1 MLRFPLCSDV
11 IRTQLQTDDLDFIS
25 SNHADPTLLT
35 AVYLLHKKPAIQT
48 PNDGVMRVYIAMY
61 NLYIKYALVIVAQM
75 ALHQR
80 L

>member
-1 MLRFPLCSDV
+1 MSDEF
-11 IRTQLQTDDLDFIS
+11 RTQLQTDDPEIIS
-25 SNHADPTLLT
+25 RVNADLAPSTI
-35 AVYLLHKKPAIQT
+35 AYLLHKKPAIQT

-61 NLYIKYALVIVAQM
+61 NACIAWALVIVAQM